1 MKLETSREID
11 SNGKLQIPQLF
22 LDRLNARPWERLD
35 LRWDETTKEM
45 IISFDPTPY
54 LEEREKRIKKKSC

>member
-54 LEEREKRIKKKSC
+54 L